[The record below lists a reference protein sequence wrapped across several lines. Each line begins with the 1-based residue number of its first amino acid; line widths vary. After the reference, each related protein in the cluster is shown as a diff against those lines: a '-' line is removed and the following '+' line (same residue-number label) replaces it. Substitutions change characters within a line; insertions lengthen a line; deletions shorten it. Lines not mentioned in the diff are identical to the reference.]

1 MYFVRETQINYYYYY
16 HDYRRAMEIDKSGH
30 SDRIID
36 YKIQRQKAIEQELDY
51 KFIWTDDD
59 KGDFDILGVINEIF
73 IHTKQSFNQLTKQLT
88 KESWIDKVSMRLLEL
103 EFKSDNMTKSKSI
116 KHIVKKDIIRLWV
129 KSPDFTKSMLH

>member
-1 MYFVRETQINYYYYY
+1 
-16 HDYRRAMEIDKSGH
+16 MEIDKSGH